1 MRQSHRHYSPLVES
15 QDMVSGYEY
24 NLKAQV
30 LMVGCS
36 VICVG
41 CIYVTTPAPY
51 SNILFNILKVLY
63 PDRRR
68 RPKDLFSP
76 NDSVQGAIWL
86 GKKTEKLCLS
96 TLSLISGPRLLCLR
110 LSHPPWPGDRLRAS
124 DTPRLLGAKK
134 STGPTF
140 ILSHGFGAVRIF
152 WTRRCCCCMIYCDN
166 ADP

>member
-1 MRQSHRHYSPLVES
+1 MIATWAWRCCKVMRQSHRHYSPLVES

-76 NDSVQGAIWL
+76 PFQA
-86 GKKTEKLCLS
+86 KT
-96 TLSLISGPRLLCLR
+96 SLLNFQFFDFAFL
-110 LSHPPWPGDRLRAS
+110 
-124 DTPRLLGAKK
+124 
-134 STGPTF
+134 
-140 ILSHGFGAVRIF
+140 GFGISTASRKGGKGWSEITTF
-152 WTRRCCCCMIYCDN
+152 FHKELLASMHDKLNKIPDSRYGQHSSPISQSF
-166 ADP
+166 P